1 MSHNN
6 TPLVYFESVIN
17 RQDVPLSYFQTPHTE
32 NPNDVWKITPS
43 MISGSTIA
51 LDRLE
56 MSTEGAVEAIRG
68 MYPILEEERKR
79 RSWWRR
85 LLVFLRL
92 VNQ

>member
-1 MSHNN
+1 MSD

-32 NPNDVWKITPS
+32 DSDVWKITPS
-43 MISGSTIA
+43 MITASTIA
-51 LDRLE
+51 FDQLE
-56 MSTEGAVEAIRG
+56 MGTEGAVEAIRK

-85 LLVFLRL
+85 LLIFLRL